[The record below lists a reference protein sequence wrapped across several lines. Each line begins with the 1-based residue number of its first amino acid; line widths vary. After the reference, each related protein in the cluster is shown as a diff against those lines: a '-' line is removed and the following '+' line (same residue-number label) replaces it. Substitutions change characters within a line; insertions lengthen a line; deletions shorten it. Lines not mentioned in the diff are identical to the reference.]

1 MLINIS
7 RFQLLEL
14 NTGIN
19 PELEGTQFLMYGQP
33 SLVHN
38 TRSSIPKRPPT
49 PPFASFI

>member
-38 TRSSIPKRPPT
+38 TRSSIP
-49 PPFASFI
+49 